1 MHNVSIMDIYGDKE
15 HIPSSFDINTFKG
28 LTDILRVHKE
38 GKRETSFYP
47 CCVMTLTHG
56 QYTHTSL
63 RGMMTHISKM
73 VQVMRKHALFLVLII

>member
-1 MHNVSIMDIYGDKE
+1 MDKE

-47 CCVMTLTHG
+47 CCVMTLTLIHPI
-56 QYTHTSL
+56 HTYITPRNDDSYKQNGPSDEKT
-63 RGMMTHISKM
+63 RFVSC
-73 VQVMRKHALFLVLII
+73 IIKIKDIK